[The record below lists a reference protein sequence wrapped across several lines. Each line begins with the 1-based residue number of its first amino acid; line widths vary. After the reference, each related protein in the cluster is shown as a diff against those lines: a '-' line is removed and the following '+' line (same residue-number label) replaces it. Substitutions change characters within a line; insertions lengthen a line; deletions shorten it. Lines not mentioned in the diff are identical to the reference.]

1 MGEAARITSY
11 GGYVEMN
18 YYQYS
23 SLRLGRDRLVV
34 ELKTTN
40 QYLLPLKL

>member
-23 SLRLGRDRLVV
+23 SLPLKVGTVLVV
-34 ELKTTN
+34 IAW
-40 QYLLPLKL
+40 